1 MSITYD
7 VAPLEPNWVQ
17 VGPLYELSHKE
28 KPIKSFTPHEV
39 KLALFSFGDDT
50 NPRLDRHTVGFFKN
64 AWLIVGDD
72 LTQAVIRFMQN
83 DKLLVD

>member
-1 MSITYD
+1 
-7 VAPLEPNWVQ
+7 
-17 VGPLYELSHKE
+17 
-28 KPIKSFTPHEV
+28 V
-39 KLALFSFGDDT
+39 KLALFSVGDDT
-50 NPRLDRHTVGFFKN
+50 APRLDGHTVGFFKN